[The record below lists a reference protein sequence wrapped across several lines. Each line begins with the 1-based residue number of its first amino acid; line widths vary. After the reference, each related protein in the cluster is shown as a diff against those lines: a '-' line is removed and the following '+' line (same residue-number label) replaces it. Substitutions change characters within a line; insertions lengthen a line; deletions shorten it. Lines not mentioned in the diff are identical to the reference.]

1 VNAVITT
8 MQSDDGAPEVPSTGT
23 PAEAAAAA
31 GDGGAAAGASAG
43 PAPELS
49 LEQVQELLM
58 ISSFTASQLK
68 VLWRKF
74 VSFGADP
81 LAQTLSAEQFLAIPS
96 IAVNPLASRLL
107 LCFAFDEE
115 SSLIS
120 FTDFVA
126 GMAVFSHHGDKKQKL
141 HFAFKMQDFNN
152 DGKICKED
160 LLANLRTV
168 SDFGAMT
175 AAAGAGGGN
184 GGDDDKDGAA
194 VAAAAAAAAAAEA
207 AVDERLRSVVARTM
221 EEASS
226 AADGESLSPD
236 DFNKVVAPTDFASK
250 LVIVL

>member
-1 VNAVITT
+1 
-8 MQSDDGAPEVPSTGT
+8 MQSEDGAPEVPSTGT
-23 PAEAAAAA
+23 PAEAVVGGG
-31 GDGGAAAGASAG
+31 GDGGGAAAGAAAG

-107 LCFAFDEE
+107 LCFAFEEE
-115 SSLIS
+115 SESESSRIS

-160 LLANLRTV
+160 LLEYLRTV

-175 AAAGAGGGN
+175 AAAGAGGG
-184 GGDDDKDGAA
+184 GDDDDKDG
-194 VAAAAAAAAAAEA
+194 AAAAAAAAAEA